1 MMTTIVQR
9 PPYPQRFRVQIY
21 TDSIAYDKDTM
32 PTRTSEIPKMS
43 TVSRSKTAMHLVTMT
58 TMHRENKYGM
68 SLYDTLE
75 GLQKLKMTRIQKSK
89 KP

>member
-1 MMTTIVQR
+1 MMTTSVQR

-21 TDSIAYDKDTM
+21 TDSLAYDKDTT
-32 PTRTSEIPKMS
+32 PTRASEIPKMPI
-43 TVSRSKTAMHLVTMT
+43 VPRSKTATNLATLI
-58 TMHRENKYGM
+58 TMHCKNKYGM

-75 GLQKLKMTRIQKSK
+75 GLQKLKMTRIQKPK

>member
-1 MMTTIVQR
+1 MMTTTVQR

-21 TDSIAYDKDTM
+21 TDSLAYDKDTT
-32 PTRTSEIPKMS
+32 PTLKSEIPKMH
-43 TVSRSKTAMHLVTMT
+43 TISRSKTATNLATLI

-75 GLQKLKMTRIQKSK
+75 GIKKLQK
-89 KP
+89 